1 MQQTDAMMERS
12 FLMIDLN
19 DLSCSH
25 CVVPLRKISSVWRT
39 RVVCGWRCWCLLHCA
54 HETRKE
60 RITTLQTDQGIS
72 SRDLSLLIC
81 CDPAGS
87 YLKGRASMESQAERG
102 SGRDGNE
109 EVRIQTFYQRTLC
122 IDQFS
127 SLFVFTGKQN
137 IVK

>member
-1 MQQTDAMMERS
+1 
-12 FLMIDLN
+12 
-19 DLSCSH
+19 
-25 CVVPLRKISSVWRT
+25 
-39 RVVCGWRCWCLLHCA
+39 
-54 HETRKE
+54 
-60 RITTLQTDQGIS
+60 
-72 SRDLSLLIC
+72 
-81 CDPAGS
+81 
-87 YLKGRASMESQAERG
+87 MESQAERG